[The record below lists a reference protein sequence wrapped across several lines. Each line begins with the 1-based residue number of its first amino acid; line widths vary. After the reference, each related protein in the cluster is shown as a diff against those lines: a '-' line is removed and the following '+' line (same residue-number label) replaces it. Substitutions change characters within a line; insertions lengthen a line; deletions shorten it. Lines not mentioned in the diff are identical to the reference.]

1 MNLIRCNTLAPV
13 DRAFNQLNR
22 GLFPF
27 FNGFIRDEEGL
38 EVSENSRL
46 PRTNI
51 QETDKDFVFSME
63 MPGLTKKEVEVS
75 LENNVLLVKG
85 EKTEEKTEGQNLLRR
100 EIRSVKF
107 ERSFR
112 IGDGIEQEQIK
123 AKMDNGLLTVTLP
136 KKPEKVGRRVD
147 VA

>member
-1 MNLIRCNTLAPV
+1 MTLIRCNTLDPI
-13 DRAFNQLNR
+13 DRAFNRLNH
-22 GLFPF
+22 GLLPF
-27 FNGFIRDEEGL
+27 FNGFTHDEEGT

-51 QETDKDFVFSME
+51 QETDENFVFSME
-63 MPGLTKKEVEVS
+63 MPGLAKKEVEVS

-85 EKTEEKTEGQNLLRR
+85 EKTEEKTEGRNMLRR

-123 AKMDNGLLTVTLP
+123 AKMDNGLLTLTLP
-136 KKPEKVGRRVD
+136 KKPEKVGRKVD